1 MANKPYLFKVRDL
14 EPHEAEKMKV
24 FTGEKTGFVRI
35 GPKGYI
41 LSHRFLEIGADIY
54 NMEIRPSDVFV
65 VTYARSGTTWTQEL
79 VWLVANDLDYDTAKS
94 VYLTER
100 FPFLEFSMMVHPT
113 MIQRY
118 LENSHGDEKKQ
129 KEIKMITSHVVKQVE
144 EAPSPRFIKTHLPLS
159 LLSPKLLDAKVV
171 YVARDPKDVAVSFYH
186 LCRSMT
192 FMGWTGDFKQFWELF
207 ISDLQ
212 YWSPFFEHLK
222 EAWAM
227 RHHPNLLFIF
237 YEELQ
242 KDLPGVIKRVSAF
255 MGKNYNDVEVAT
267 LCEHLNVKNF
277 KKNPSINNEQFKEL
291 GLTTPDLEF
300 IRKGKSGGWRDYFDE
315 EMIARTDKWVEEN
328 LRDTDLRFPSA
339 E

>member
-1 MANKPYLFKVRDL
+1 
-14 EPHEAEKMKV
+14 
-24 FTGEKTGFVRI
+24 
-35 GPKGYI
+35 
-41 LSHRFLEIGADIY
+41 
-54 NMEIRPSDVFV
+54 MEIRPSDVFV

-129 KEIKMITSHVVKQVE
+129 KEIKIITSHVVKQVE

-186 LCRSMT
+186 LCSSMT